1 MDGPTVVPWVGA
13 RIVPL
18 SRTVDL
24 RSTFRLRISARSAID
39 RRSNSNVIQRSPVV
53 RGPPR
58 SFAVSPLPMP
68 CRVYDFGLFRFRDRP
83 IADSAELSPRVANP
97 EKQYTR
103 KNRVVGS
110 LIAHHFS
117 RSEVA
122 GSVMKMHAERSGVSR
137 ACPRGFWLMSRVHPR
152 SGGYG
157 CEQLVEGTSRDAV
170 ESSRAPK
177 PCIVALSLCVSEN
190 RTLLPIYRKTRSN
203 GEKEN
208 GGRLARRCAWLD
220 GSSSKG

>member
-1 MDGPTVVPWVGA
+1 MGGSENRFFIANGRSEIDVSTSYI
-13 RIVPL
+13 RIG
-18 SRTVDL
+18 
-24 RSTFRLRISARSAID
+24 SAID
-39 RRSNSNVIQRSPVV
+39 RRSSSNVIQRSPVV

-58 SFAVSPLPMP
+58 SFAASPLPMP
-68 CRVYDFGLFRFRDRP
+68 CRAHDFGLVSLSFSRSTDRP
-83 IADSAELSPRVANP
+83 IADSTELSPRVANS
-97 EKQYTR
+97 EKQDTR
-103 KNRVVGS
+103 KNRVVDS

-177 PCIVALSLCVSEN
+177 PCIVALSFCVSEN

-208 GGRLARRCAWLD
+208 GGRLVRRCAWLD
-220 GSSSKG
+220 GSSSED